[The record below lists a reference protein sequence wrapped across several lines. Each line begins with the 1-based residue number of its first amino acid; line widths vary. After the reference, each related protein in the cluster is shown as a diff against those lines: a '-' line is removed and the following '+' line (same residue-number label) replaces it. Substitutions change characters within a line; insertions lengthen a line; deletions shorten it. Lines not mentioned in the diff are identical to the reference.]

1 MKANRRS
8 GLTLIEVIIA
18 SAILAIVV
26 AITMSVLTSGSRTAS
41 SGQLLSQLEQR
52 GNRTLAFCRDQMS
65 TAAYTHPTFTT
76 LGMVPGTFNTAIGY
90 QVSGPATVGPT
101 GTPTLV
107 FGYVDPRIAV
117 DPVVQPVNPNL
128 ACFLRFEADT
138 VYLESSASPMPT
150 QAGNWVSPALPAYP
164 VLPSSDPTKLIV
176 RTLNMDIKGNGL
188 RTATYVSGRLMK
200 YVVDMLAGT
209 VVGREKLDDQVILCV
224 SGTGPGDFAGTIN
237 QTPDGSNVGGIG
249 SGLATGVILPDLL
262 FVFTDSNGVP
272 QPGMTGA
279 NANGLLIN
287 LWHGCIDEDGKR
299 FLLRNNRLLIHIRA
313 ELKKG

>member
-1 MKANRRS
+1 MKTKRRS
-8 GLTLIEVIIA
+8 GLTLLEVLIA
-18 SAILAIVV
+18 SAILSVVV
-26 AITMSVLTSGSRTAS
+26 AITMVILTSGSRTAS

-52 GNRTLAFCRDQMS
+52 GNRTLMFCRDQMS
-65 TAAYTHPTFTT
+65 TAAYTHPTITT

-107 FGYVDPRIAV
+107 FGYVDPRIPV
-117 DPVVQPVNPNL
+117 DPVVQPVDPNL

-138 VYLESSASPMPT
+138 VYLESAASPKPT
-150 QAGNWVSPALPAYP
+150 QATNWVNPVLPAYP
-164 VLPSSDPTKLIV
+164 ILPSSDPTQLVV

-200 YVVDMLAGT
+200 YVVDVTARV

-224 SGTGPGDFAGTIN
+224 NSNAAGDFAGTIN
-237 QTPDGSNVGGIG
+237 QTSAGQNIGEMRSGVPDY
-249 SGLATGVILPDLL
+249 L
-262 FVFTDSNGVP
+262 FVFTDNNGTP
-272 QPGMTGA
+272 QTGLTGA
-279 NANGLLIN
+279 NAGGLLIN
-287 LWHGCIDEDGKR
+287 LWHGCLDQDGKR